1 MFIILYNILTLFLL
15 HLSDDLYEYL
25 KVELTKC
32 LLDKEAGGDD
42 NHGKYVI
49 EKFIG
54 MLHNDPSVEVRCA
67 VIYNI
72 EYNEETLA
80 YILQRAHRSNKSSKC
95 FYENAEEINDFHVLS
110 IEDREKLLSWGLT
123 VRDPHVKKACI

>member
-1 MFIILYNILTLFLL
+1 
-15 HLSDDLYEYL
+15 DDLYEYL

-123 VRDPHVKKACI
+123 GPSCEKSMHKNTLNELDLTCEQQFVGVA